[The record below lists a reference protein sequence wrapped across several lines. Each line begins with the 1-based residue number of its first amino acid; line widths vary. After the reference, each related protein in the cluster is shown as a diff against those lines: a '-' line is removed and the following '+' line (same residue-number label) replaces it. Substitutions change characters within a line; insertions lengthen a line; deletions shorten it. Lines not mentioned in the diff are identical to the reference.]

1 MVESDKL
8 NSKQREKLF
17 MKIQENLY
25 SIDFIDSKLT
35 LFKSAYLAM
44 KKRPEP
50 NLSQKPDS
58 NPQEE

>member
-44 KKRPEP
+44 KKIPEP